1 MSDSLHIIFKN
12 IAESKQSYFSQW
24 YLETQLIITSERYEG
39 LRKVQQLL
47 YKAIHY
53 FVSHYSEYEHIF
65 PVSDQLKRIVD
76 ICDPYPYR
84 IGTYRPD
91 FLISEDR
98 TLKICE
104 IGARFPLNGYFMSG
118 IAEYIGLHRYKYSS
132 YLESPVYESFL
143 NYLLKYW
150 GDIDKLYV
158 LKGSDHP
165 CDINLYVPFFRRL
178 GIEVEVLSPT
188 QINTSSFVLP
198 CKYGVINEF
207 NQMEMEVL
215 DDDVLKMIASS
226 NALNDMRS
234 IFLIHDKRFL
244 AVLSDNHFLSEC
256 LSPEEVSYL
265 RPYLIPTFTPAQ
277 SPEIWGEARRDKDGW
292 VLKHCLLGKSEKVFA
307 GCKCTTEEW
316 QNLFDPSVK
325 KMMVLQPF
333 IRQQKITSSIKSEK
347 YNDFAV
353 GTLLCFDDRFF
364 GTGIFRTS
372 SFEITNRVDDRKM
385 ASCFTNDFSCNTDCF
400 IL

>member
-1 MSDSLHIIFKN
+1 MSERPDVIFN
-12 IAESKQSYFSQW
+12 DIAESKCNYLSQW
-24 YLETQLIITSERYEG
+24 YLDTQMIITSERYEE
-39 LRKVQQLL
+39 LHKVQQLL

-53 FVSHYSEYEHIF
+53 FVSHYAGYEHIF

-91 FLISEDR
+91 FLIAEDR

-104 IGARFPLNGYFMSG
+104 VGARFPLNGYFMSG
-118 IAEYIGLHRYKYSS
+118 IAEYIGLHQYTYSS
-132 YLESPVYESFL
+132 YLKSSVYESFL

-158 LKGSDHP
+158 LKGSDRP
-165 CDINLYVPFFRRL
+165 CDINLYVPFFKRL
-178 GIEVEVLSPT
+178 GIEVKILSPS
-188 QINTSSFVLP
+188 QINTSSFVSP

-207 NQMEMEVL
+207 NQMEMDVL
-215 DDDVLKMIASS
+215 NDDVLKMIASS

-244 AVLSDNHFLSEC
+244 AVLSDNYFLCEC

-265 RPYLIPTFTPAQ
+265 RPYLIPTFTPEQ
-277 SPEIWGEARRDKDGW
+277 SPEIWEEARKDKDGW
-292 VLKHCLLGKSEKVFA
+292 VLKHCLLGKSEKVYA
-307 GCKCTTEEW
+307 GCKCTNDEW
-316 QNLFDPSVK
+316 QDLFDPSVK

-333 IRQQKITSSIKSEK
+333 IRQQKIASSIKSEK

-353 GTLLCFDDRFF
+353 GTLLCFNDRFF

-385 ASCFTNDFSCNTDCF
+385 ASCFTNDYSGNTDCF